1 MNKKLKLAALS
12 LVLSTSLFTSL
23 SASAANVL
31 YSEDTKTKNCSGS
44 EVYMGPNQ
52 PDKHWGSCVG
62 LSSNP
67 GGNLNLNNYTGSI
80 YTRDK
85 GSCTSFGM
93 VYVGPWDAA
102 KHGGYC
108 VSGTAYPVRD
118 RGACGALR
126 FATGGGMEVQSGV
139 SVYVGP
145 HDAAKHGGY
154 CYSNSNTN

>member
-1 MNKKLKLAALS
+1 MKKKFKLAALS
-12 LVLSTSLFTSL
+12 LVLSTVFFTSV
-23 SASAANVL
+23 SASATSVS

-52 PDKHWGSCVG
+52 PEKHWGSCVG

-67 GGNLNLNNYTGSI
+67 GGSLNLNNYTGSI
-80 YTRDK
+80 YTRNK
-85 GSCTSFGM
+85 SSCSSFGM

-108 VSGTAYPVRD
+108 VNGTAYPVRD
-118 RGACGALR
+118 RASCGANR
-126 FATGGGMEVQSGV
+126 VPVSGGMEIQSGA

-145 HDAAKHGGY
+145 HDAGKHGGY
-154 CYSNSNTN
+154 CYSN